1 MIKVYSSSIYVAVM
15 WQQNSLVR
23 VKRKK
28 IPRKAKTF
36 FFFLQNYFRNTIVKY
51 LCVLCYVVGLVA
63 EANFIV
69 SQNQKKKQA
78 YNLDHQRR
86 ACSNLFKHVQTGLFQ
101 IVFQFWLTAI
111 SCYEKSPIVWLLRR
125 GEGQKVGLS
134 RVELKLL
141 KHFVYMQKN
150 IF

>member
-1 MIKVYSSSIYVAVM
+1 MVVE
-15 WQQNSLVR
+15 QFGR

-69 SQNQKKKQA
+69 SQNQKKSKPTI
-78 YNLDHQRR
+78 LTIREE
-86 ACSNLFKHVQTGLFQ
+86 HVQTCSNMFKQDYSRLFSSFGLQ
-101 IVFQFWLTAI
+101 QLAVM
-111 SCYEKSPIVWLLRR
+111 K
-125 GEGQKVGLS
+125 KVL
-134 RVELKLL
+134 
-141 KHFVYMQKN
+141 
-150 IF
+150 